1 VAAVW
6 AVVGAGVGFGIR
18 RLSVWLARIEELE
31 PGFERW
37 QVWGPVVASAA
48 LFAVFGWRFGPAP
61 LLLLKSL
68 WVAVLVYVVFFD
80 LEHRLILDRV
90 MYPSMGLAILASIVT
105 PHPGWLN
112 AIVTGVGAGA
122 IFLLLSLGG
131 ALIFRA
137 EALGIGDVKLAVF
150 MGLVL
155 GFPWTVQ
162 ALFLGILLAGGLS
175 LLLIAIRKKGLRD
188 TIAYGPY
195 LCAGTLIVLLERGA
209 G

>member
-6 AVVGAGVGFGIR
+6 AVVGAGAGFGIR

-37 QVWGPVVASAA
+37 QFWGPVATTAV
-48 LFAVFGWRFGPAP
+48 LFAIFGWRFGPAP

-68 WVAVLVYVVFFD
+68 WVAVLVYVIFFD

-90 MYPSMGLAILASIVT
+90 MYPSMVLAILASIVT

-112 AIVTGVGAGA
+112 AIATGIGAGA
-122 IFLLLSLGG
+122 VFLLLAVGG
-131 ALIFRA
+131 SLIFRA
-137 EALGIGDVKLAVF
+137 EVLGIGDVKLAVF

-162 ALFLGILLAGGLS
+162 ALLLGILLAGVLS
-175 LLLIAIRKKGLRD
+175 ILLIAIRRKGLRD

>member
-68 WVAVLVYVVFFD
+68 WVAVLVYVIFFD

-131 ALIFRA
+131 DLLFRA
-137 EALGIGDVKLAVF
+137 EVLGIGDVKLAVF
-150 MGLVL
+150 LGLVL